1 MKIRGRLIT
10 AFLIIILIPVI
21 LLTVVLTMIISM
33 QVGALDT
40 AKEDGTIQT
49 DVVVSLSNPVQILNR
64 NTKEI
69 FDEIKNTASVN
80 PNRFLDEGYVRSVNE
95 KLQKKY
101 SFLVVRKSNSLIY
114 EGEANLSKEI
124 KERFPAYGMY
134 TGDAE
139 AGLYIGGEEP
149 FLIKQQ
155 DFNFQDGSQGSVFI
169 VMKIFNIVPKIRM
182 LLIQCMVAFILI
194 ICLTASILTWWI
206 YSGMVKPLNV
216 LRTATHRMRDGD
228 LNFSI
233 QVNSDDEIGMLCN
246 DFEDMRKRLKE
257 LIEVRLGYEVEMRE
271 LISNISHD
279 LKTPLTAIEGYT
291 EGIMD
296 GVADTPEKMEKYL
309 KTIHQKANDMTVLV
323 DELSFYSKIDNNT
336 MPYTFVNLNLNQY
349 FSDCISEI
357 TLDLEVQNI
366 ELGYFNYTDK
376 SLMVQ
381 VDAEQLKR
389 VINNIVGNAV
399 KYMDKKKGI
408 INIRIMDD
416 EKFVKV
422 QFEDNGKGIPEED
435 LPYIFDRFYRADSS
449 RNSSTGGSGLGLAIS
464 KKIIEALGGNIWAES
479 SEGVG
484 TSICFTLKK
493 SKDCFEEMKRKRE
506 QEAVQAALDKEN
518 ENGLK
523 NFFTK
528 NKYVK
533 NNLKGLEENK
543 DNPERKTEENRRK

>member
-21 LLTVVLTMIISM
+21 LLTAAISMIISL
-33 QVGALDT
+33 QVSALDT
-40 AKEDGTIQT
+40 AGCDGTIQT
-49 DVVVSLSNPVQILNR
+49 DLIVSLSNPVQILNR
-64 NTKEI
+64 NTKEM
-69 FDEIKNTASVN
+69 FDEIKDVATRT
-80 PNRFLDEGYVRSVNE
+80 PNRFLEEEYEKSLNE

-101 SFLVVRKSNSLIY
+101 SFLIVRKDDNLIF
-114 EGEANLSKEI
+114 EGEENLSENI
-124 KERFPAYGMY
+124 SEHLPEYGMY
-134 TGDAE
+134 KGDVE
-139 AGLYIGGEEP
+139 AGIYIGGEEP
-149 FLIKQQ
+149 FLIKQL
-155 DFNFQDGSQGSVFI
+155 DFYFQDGSQGSVFI
-169 VMKIFNIVPKIRM
+169 VTEIFNIFPKIRM
-182 LLIQCMVAFILI
+182 LLIESIIAFILI
-194 ICLTASILTWWI
+194 IGLTAAILTWWI
-206 YSGMVKPLNV
+206 YRGMVRPLNV

-233 QVNSDDEIGMLCN
+233 QVNSDDEIGMLCS
-246 DFEDMRKRLKE
+246 DFEDMRRRLKE
-257 LIEVRLGYEVEMRE
+257 LIEVRLGYEIQMRE

-309 KTIHQKANDMTVLV
+309 KTIHRKAKDMTSLV

-336 MPYTFVNLNLNQY
+336 MPYTFVNLNLEQY
-349 FSDCISEI
+349 FSDCISEV
-357 TLDLEVQNI
+357 TLDLEVKSI
-366 ELGYFNYTDK
+366 ELGYFNYTEK

-408 INIRIMDD
+408 INVRILDAG
-416 EKFVKV
+416 EFVKV

-435 LPYIFDRFYRADSS
+435 LPYIFDRFYRTDSS
-449 RNSSTGGSGLGLAIS
+449 RNSATGGSGLGLAIS
-464 KKIIEALGGNIWAES
+464 KKIIEALGGTVWAES
-479 SEGVG
+479 KEGVG

-493 SKDCFEEMKRKRE
+493 SKDCFEEMKKRKKE
-506 QEAVQAALDKEN
+506 KEAQELEKEN
-518 ENGLK
+518 EMGLV

-528 NKYVK
+528 NRYTKYNFK
-533 NNLKGLEENK
+533 MAESELSKQDQK
-543 DNPERKTEENRRK
+543 KKS

>member
-1 MKIRGRLIT
+1 MKIKGRLIT

-21 LLTVVLTMIISM
+21 LLTLALTMIVSM

-49 DVVVSLSNPVQILNR
+49 DMVVSLSNPVQILNR

-69 FDEIKNTASVN
+69 FDEIQHTASIE
-80 PNRFLDEGYVRSVNE
+80 PDLFLEEDYVCSVNE
-95 KLQKKY
+95 KLQKQY
-101 SFLVVRKSNSLIY
+101 SFLVVRKNSAFVY
-114 EGEANLSKEI
+114 EGEDNLSQNI
-124 KERFPAYGMY
+124 KERLPSYGMY
-134 TGDAE
+134 AGDVE

-155 DFNFQDGSQGSVFI
+155 DFHFHDGSQGSAFI
-169 VMKIFNIVPKIRM
+169 VTKIFNIFPKIRM
-182 LLIQCMVAFILI
+182 LLVQCLIAFILV
-194 ICLTASILTWWI
+194 ICLTASVLTWWI

-233 QVNSDDEIGMLCN
+233 EVNSEDEIGMLCS
-246 DFEDMRKRLKE
+246 DFEEMRKRLKE

-309 KTIHQKANDMTVLV
+309 KTIHQKANAMTVLV

-336 MPYTFVNLNLNQY
+336 MPYTFVNLNLEQY

-357 TLDLEVQNI
+357 TLDLEVKNI

-389 VINNIVGNAV
+389 VINNIINNAV

-408 INIRIMDD
+408 VNIRIMDD
-416 EKFVKV
+416 GDKFVKV
-422 QFEDNGKGIPEED
+422 QFEDNGKGIPKED

-464 KKIIEALGGNIWAES
+464 KKVIEAQGGRIWAES

-493 SKDCFEEMKRKRE
+493 SKDCFEEMKRKRAM
-506 QEAVQAALDKEN
+506 EAAQAALEKEN
-518 ENGLK
+518 EIGLM

-528 NKYVK
+528 NKYAK
-533 NNLKGLEENK
+533 NMYKGADENK
-543 DNPERKTEENRRK
+543 EKQKQDKKVEK